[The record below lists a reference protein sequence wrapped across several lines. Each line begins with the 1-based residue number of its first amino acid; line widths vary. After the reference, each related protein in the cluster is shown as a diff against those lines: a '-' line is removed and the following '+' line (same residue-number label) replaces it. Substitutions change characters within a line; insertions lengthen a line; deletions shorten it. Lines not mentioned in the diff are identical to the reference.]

1 MDRDKELSEYALMN
15 TLTIIDSFPVN
26 KIVEDDASMMT
37 FLNINE
43 RYLIEKDINNSTV
56 QCFFEFVNLFEMRIK
71 EQ

>member
-1 MDRDKELSEYALMN
+1 MDREQELSELAQMN
-15 TLTIIDSFPVN
+15 TLVIIDSFPVN
-26 KIVEDDASMMT
+26 KMVEDDVSMMT

-56 QCFFEFVNLFEMRIK
+56 QSFYEFVNLFEMRIK